1 MRFHKSVISVI
12 VLFLAGI
19 GSAELPRIG
28 VVSFDTDDFAPDDI
42 ILEAVRGELIRS
54 GRFEVA
60 DLDSVAYLDVSPDLL
75 IDRLRTIAS
84 DENLD
89 IFLALE
95 IPAAEEYDRTV
106 FRNDSLIT
114 YRSITVDVLGR
125 FYSSTGTLIGTIR
138 NTVSREEMLPFAPDR
153 YRLALTCAEQ
163 LAARSILELFP
174 LEVTFTASDSQI
186 FNIPVG
192 REQGISS
199 GMIMAVVAASSG
211 IPDEI
216 SDYESLRSRG
226 LLQISDVGN
235 AQSTARLLSG
245 HLVNGGT
252 VTAIEQSAPAILY
265 MEYNLLSMK
274 VEHGEGLEGTDSE
287 WSSNIRLGVE
297 TGKWGLSFGG
307 GLRAGGLEHSSS
319 LGIDLLAGTRIP
331 LFSPSLGLRLFGG
344 GEVIFLMQDIRSDT
358 LSSSSNAVCVAAIA
372 DASLEYLFSDN
383 VGIQFGISGILGTA
397 ADSWTVQEY
406 SGKVRDANPDE
417 IYYTKMEYGPF
428 SIHTGLIYMIF

>member
-383 VGIQFGISGILGTA
+383 VGVQFGISGILGTA